1 MDIPVRKYK
10 ARIQMPEM
18 EKTYVRKLV
27 SAFSI
32 VLFERIE
39 SA

>member
-1 MDIPVRKYK
+1 
-10 ARIQMPEM
+10 MPEL
-18 EKTYVRKLV
+18 EKSYVKKLV

-39 SA
+39 DA